1 METICIIGETKG
13 LFGEV
18 EDNAIALYLTTPDIV
33 NNNICWII
41 KGLENS
47 EFLIIGNT
55 STIQYYTI
63 LFKWIGGLLQRKI
76 SWKSVNVDKLPSFLK
91 DKKIYSTVLSS
102 VKERIEISKTF
113 TATKKKE
120 LIEYGCKNSDRDL

>member
-18 EDNAIALYLTTPDIV
+18 EDNAIALYLTAPDVV

-41 KGLENS
+41 DKAKTDS
-47 EFLIIGNT
+47 FFIIGD
-55 STIQYYTI
+55 SSVIQYYEI
-63 LFKWIGGLLQRKI
+63 VFSWIRNLLLQPI
-76 SWKSVNVDKLPSFLK
+76 HWKSVNIDKLPSYLK
-91 DKKIYSTVLSS
+91 NKKICSTVLSS
-102 VKERIEISKTF
+102 VKEKIEISQTF

-120 LIEYGCKNSDRDL
+120 LIEYGCKNSNRDL